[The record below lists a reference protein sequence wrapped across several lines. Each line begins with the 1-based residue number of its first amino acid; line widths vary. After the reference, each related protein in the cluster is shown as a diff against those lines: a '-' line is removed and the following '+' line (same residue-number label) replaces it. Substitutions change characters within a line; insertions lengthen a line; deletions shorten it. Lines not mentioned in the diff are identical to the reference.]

1 MSYIVNLNSILS
13 LQANIPFMK
22 GRETNI
28 SKYLNSNH
36 QEYLAQNL
44 TLRSYQYGETVINE
58 SVREPISHL
67 GRHEFKTD

>member
-1 MSYIVNLNSILS
+1 
-13 LQANIPFMK
+13 MK